1 MTMDRLDVT
10 NTIWF
15 LGWLIA
21 LAVLFGLGLRL
32 PLQPTLRRLPAFG
45 YVTGIV
51 AATLGLVAL
60 ANVALVLHDAHFDL
74 TREGVFT
81 PSKQA
86 ESVVDRLSRD
96 VKLTY
101 FYQSQDQ
108 EGRRAKD
115 MVEVLGRR
123 NPRLHVR
130 TIDPDKQPTAA
141 ETYGVR
147 IYNAAVLETD
157 GRRIQV
163 MSTDENQ
170 IALGILR
177 VIREQVTTVCF
188 MEGHNEYPVENFEFH
203 THFEGVAG
211 HSHGEGASTIVQ
223 MRFHG
228 VGRLRRALESLGY
241 DVRKIIPATLSAIPG
256 DCAAVLDVNPR
267 ATYLPGES
275 DLLLNYLAQGGATVL
290 MYDLGFVLE
299 PRLTAALRTLGVV
312 VEQDVVID
320 PLDHYST
327 DPEVVAVPMYERHPI
342 TRNIA
347 LTFFPGIRSLTLL
360 PPPSGVTSA
369 PLFLS
374 SPDSY
379 TRAVPT
385 VAERQLDRDKAVAP
399 SATALASPGRRV
411 LAAALEGTWPGAVPG
426 SKPFRLVVVG
436 DGDFASN
443 SFLPYMANSDLALAM
458 VRWAVREEQAPTVAV
473 RMPVPRLVLL
483 TKSQMQRIF
492 LGIEVFLPLCIVAA
506 GAVVWWRRR

>member
-1 MTMDRLDVT
+1 MDRLDVV
-10 NTIWF
+10 NTLWF
-15 LGWLIA
+15 AGWLAA
-21 LAVLFGLGLRL
+21 LAVLFALGLRL
-32 PLQPTLRRLPAFG
+32 PLQPRLRRLPALG
-45 YVTGIV
+45 YVTGV
-51 AATLGLVAL
+51 VVTTLGLAAL
-60 ANVALVLHDAHFDL
+60 SNVALVLHDAHFDL

-86 ESVVDRLSRD
+86 EDVVDRLHRD

-101 FYQSQDQ
+101 FYQSQHQ
-108 EGRRAKD
+108 EGLRAKD

-130 TIDPDKQPTAA
+130 TVDPDRQPTVAD
-141 ETYGVR
+141 TYGVR

-163 MSTDENQ
+163 MTTDENQ

-177 VIREQVTTVCF
+177 VTRERSTTVCF
-188 MEGHNEYPVENFEFH
+188 IEGHNEYPMENFEFH

-211 HSHGEGASTIVQ
+211 HGHGEGASAVVQ

-228 VGRLRRALESLGY
+228 AGRLRRALESFGY
-241 DVRKIIPATLSAIPG
+241 EARKIIPATLTAIPS

-275 DLLLNYLAQGGATVL
+275 DLLAGYLAQGGAAVL

-299 PRLTAALRTLGVV
+299 TRLAAALQSVGIVV
-312 VEQDVVID
+312 GRDVVID

-327 DPEVVAVPMYERHPI
+327 DPEVVAVPVYERHPI
-342 TRNIA
+342 TRNVA

-360 PPPSGVTSA
+360 PPPPGVTSA

-374 SPDSY
+374 SPQSY
-379 TRAVPT
+379 VRTVQE
-385 VAERQLDRDKAVAP
+385 VAERRPGRDSAASSAVSA
-399 SATALASPGRRV
+399 ATAGRRT
-411 LAAALEGTWPGAVPG
+411 LAAALEGAWPGADAG
-426 SKPFRLVVVG
+426 SRPFRLVVVG

-458 VRWAVREEQAPTVAV
+458 VRWAVREEQTPAVAI
-473 RMPVPRLVLL
+473 RMPVPPLILL

-492 LGIEVFLPLCIVAA
+492 LGIEVLLPLSVVGV

>member
-1 MTMDRLDVT
+1 MAMDRLEIV

-21 LAVLFGLGLRL
+21 LAVLFVLGLRL
-32 PLQPTLRRLPAFG
+32 PLQPSLRRLPALG

-74 TREGVFT
+74 TREAVFT

-108 EGRRAKD
+108 GGRRAKD

-130 TIDPDKQPTAA
+130 TVDPDKQPTVAD
-141 ETYGVR
+141 TYGVR

-177 VIREQVTTVCF
+177 VLRERVTTVCF

-211 HSHGEGASTIVQ
+211 HSHGEGASSIVQ

-228 VGRLRRALESLGY
+228 VGRMRRALESLGY
-241 DVRKIIPATLSAIPG
+241 DVRKIIPATLSAVPV
-256 DCAAVLDVNPR
+256 DCAVVLDVNPR
-267 ATYLPGES
+267 TTYLPGES
-275 DLLLNYLAQGGATVL
+275 DLLLDYLAHGGTAVL

-299 PRLTAALRTLGVV
+299 PRLAAGLRTVGVV
-312 VEQDVVID
+312 VEPDVVID

-327 DPEVVAVPMYERHPI
+327 DPEVVAVPVYERHPI
-342 TRNIA
+342 TRGIA

-360 PPPSGVTSA
+360 PPPPGVSSV

-374 SPDSY
+374 SPESY
-379 TRAVPT
+379 TRAVST
-385 VAERQLDRDKAVAP
+385 VTGRQPVGDGGAASSAVAP
-399 SATALASPGRRV
+399 ARPGRRV
-411 LAAALEGTWPGAVPG
+411 LAAALEGAWPGTPPG
-426 SKPFRLVVVG
+426 SRPFRLLVIG

-458 VRWAVREEQAPTVAV
+458 VRWAAREEQTPTVTV
-473 RMPVPRLVLL
+473 PMPVPRLVLL

-492 LGIEVFLPLCIVAA
+492 LGIEVLLPLGVVAA
-506 GAVVWWRRR
+506 GGVVWWRRR

>member
-1 MTMDRLDVT
+1 MDRLDVT

-21 LAVLFGLGLRL
+21 LIVLFVLGLRL
-32 PLQPTLRRLPAFG
+32 PLQPSLRRLPALG
-45 YVTGIV
+45 YGAGVV

-86 ESVVDRLSRD
+86 GNVVDRLSRD

-123 NPRLHVR
+123 NKHLHVR
-130 TIDPDKQPTAA
+130 TIDPDKQPTVA
-141 ETYGVR
+141 ETFGVR

-163 MSTDENQ
+163 MSTDEDQ

-177 VIREQVTTVCF
+177 VIRERVTTVCF
-188 MEGHNEYPVENFEFH
+188 MEGHNEYPMENFEFH

-228 VGRLRRALESLGY
+228 VGRLRRALESFGY
-241 DVRKIIPATLSAIPG
+241 DVRKIVPATLSAIPA

-275 DLLLNYLAQGGATVL
+275 DLLLNYLAHGGATVL

-299 PRLTAALRTLGVV
+299 PRLTAALRTVGVA

-327 DPEVVAVPMYERHPI
+327 DPEVVAVPVYERHPI
-342 TRNIA
+342 TRSLA

-360 PPPSGVTSA
+360 PPPPGVTSV

-374 SPDSY
+374 SPESY
-379 TRAVPT
+379 TRPVPT
-385 VAERQLDRDKAVAP
+385 VVERQPDAAAP
-399 SATALASPGRRV
+399 AATTPGKPGRRI
-411 LAAALEGTWPGAVPG
+411 LAAALEGTWPGVVPG

-458 VRWAVREEQAPTVAV
+458 VRWAVREERTPTVAV

-492 LGIEVFLPLCIVAA
+492 LGIEIFLPFCVVAA

>member
-1 MTMDRLDVT
+1 MDRLDLT

-21 LAVLFGLGLRL
+21 LAVLFVLGLRL
-32 PLQPTLRRLPAFG
+32 PLQPSLRRLPAFG

-51 AATLGLVAL
+51 IATLGLLVL

-86 ESVVDRLSRD
+86 ESVVDHLSRD

-115 MVEVLGRR
+115 MVEVLRRR
-123 NPRLHVR
+123 NPHLRIR
-130 TIDPDKQPTAA
+130 TVDPDKQPTVAD
-141 ETYGVR
+141 TYGVR

-177 VIREQVTTVCF
+177 VLREKVTTVCF
-188 MEGHNEYPVENFEFH
+188 MEGHNEYPMENFEFH

-211 HSHGEGASTIVQ
+211 HGHGEGASAIVQ
-223 MRFHG
+223 MRSHG
-228 VGRLRRALESLGY
+228 VGRMRRALESFGY
-241 DVRKIIPATLSAIPG
+241 EVRKIVPATLTAIPA
-256 DCAAVLDVNPR
+256 DCAALIDVNPR
-267 ATYLPGES
+267 TTYLPGES
-275 DLLLNYLAQGGATVL
+275 DLLLGYLAHGGSALL

-299 PRLTAALRTLGVV
+299 PRLTAALRKVGVV

-327 DPEVVAVPMYERHPI
+327 DPEVIAVPVYERHPI
-342 TRNIA
+342 TRSVA

-360 PPPSGVTSA
+360 LPPPGGTSGR
-369 PLFLS
+369 LFLS
-374 SPDSY
+374 SRQSY

-385 VAERQLDRDKAVAP
+385 VAERHPGRDNAAAP
-399 SATALASPGRRV
+399 SATAPG
-411 LAAALEGTWPGAVPG
+411 
-426 SKPFRLVVVG
+426 
-436 DGDFASN
+436 
-443 SFLPYMANSDLALAM
+443 
-458 VRWAVREEQAPTVAV
+458 
-473 RMPVPRLVLL
+473 
-483 TKSQMQRIF
+483 
-492 LGIEVFLPLCIVAA
+492 
-506 GAVVWWRRR
+506 

>member
-1 MTMDRLDVT
+1 MDRLDVV
-10 NTIWF
+10 NTLWF
-15 LGWLIA
+15 GGWLVA
-21 LAVLFGLGLRL
+21 LAILFALGLRL
-32 PLQPTLRRLPAFG
+32 PLQPRLRRLPALG
-45 YVTGIV
+45 YVVGIV

-86 ESVVDRLSRD
+86 ETVVDRLSRD

-130 TIDPDKQPTAA
+130 TVDPDKQPTVAD
-141 ETYGVR
+141 TYGVR
-147 IYNAAVLETD
+147 IYNAAVLETG

-163 MSTDENQ
+163 MSTDEDQ

-177 VIREQVTTVCF
+177 VTREQVTTICF
-188 MEGHNEYPVENFEFH
+188 MEGHGEYPMENFEFH

-211 HSHGEGASTIVQ
+211 HGHGEGASAIVQ

-228 VGRLRRALESLGY
+228 AGRLRRALESLGY
-241 DVRKIIPATLSAIPG
+241 DVRKITPATASAIPA

-267 ATYLPGES
+267 STYLPGES
-275 DLLLNYLAQGGATVL
+275 DLVVDYLARGGAAVL

-299 PRLTAALRTLGVV
+299 PRLAAGLRKVGVA

-327 DPEVVAVPMYERHPI
+327 DPEVVAVPVYETHPI
-342 TRNIA
+342 TRRIA

-360 PPPSGVTSA
+360 PPPPGVTSA
-369 PLFLS
+369 PLFRS
-374 SPDSY
+374 SPQSF
-379 TRAVPT
+379 TRAVQP
-385 VAERQLDRDKAVAP
+385 VAERQPGRETSAP
-399 SATALASPGRRV
+399 SPGNPDRPGRRI
-411 LAAALEGTWPGAVPG
+411 LAAAVEGTWPGAVAG
-426 SKPFRLVVVG
+426 ARPFRLVVVG

-458 VRWAVREEQAPTVAV
+458 VRWAVREERAPSVAV
-473 RMPVPRLVLL
+473 RMPVPPLVLL

-492 LGIEVFLPLCIVAA
+492 LGIEVLLPLGVMAA
-506 GAVVWWRRR
+506 GVVVWWRRR

>member
-1 MTMDRLDVT
+1 MDRLDLV
-10 NTIWF
+10 NALWF
-15 LGWLIA
+15 GGWLVA
-21 LAVLFGLGLRL
+21 LAVLLGLGLRL
-32 PLQPTLRRLPAFG
+32 PLQPRLRRLPAFG
-45 YVTGIV
+45 YVIGIV
-51 AATLGLVAL
+51 AATLGLAAL

-81 PSKQA
+81 PAKEA
-86 ESVVDRLSRD
+86 ENVVDGLSRD

-130 TIDPDKQPTAA
+130 TVDPDKQPTVAD
-141 ETYGVR
+141 TYGVR

-188 MEGHNEYPVENFEFH
+188 LEGHDEYPMENFEFH
-203 THFEGVAG
+203 AHFEGVAG
-211 HSHGEGASTIVQ
+211 HSHGEGSSAIVE

-228 VGRLRRALESLGY
+228 VGRLRRAVESFGY
-241 DVRKIIPATLSAIPG
+241 DVRKIVPATLTAIPA
-256 DCAAVLDVNPR
+256 DCAAVLDANPR
-267 ATYLPGES
+267 TTYLPGES
-275 DLLLNYLAQGGATVL
+275 DLLFAYLAQGGAAIL

-299 PRLTAALRTLGVV
+299 PRLTAGLKKIGVV
-312 VEQDVVID
+312 VEPDVVID

-327 DPEVVAVPMYERHPI
+327 DPEVVAVPVYERHPI
-342 TRNIA
+342 TRNVA

-360 PPPSGVTSA
+360 PPPPGVTSG

-374 SPDSY
+374 SPQSY
-379 TRAVPT
+379 TRAVQP
-385 VAERQLDRDKAVAP
+385 VAQRQPGRESAVP
-399 SATALASPGRRV
+399 SPRTTDLPGRRT
-411 LAAALEGTWPGAVPG
+411 LAAALEGTWPGEAAG
-426 SKPFRLVVVG
+426 FKPFRLVVVG

-458 VRWAVREEQAPTVAV
+458 VRWALREERTPSVAV
-473 RMPVPRLVLL
+473 RIPVPPLVLL

-492 LGIEVFLPLCIVAA
+492 LGIELLLPLGVMAV

>member
-1 MTMDRLDVT
+1 MDRLDVI

-15 LGWLIA
+15 VGWLIA
-21 LAVLFGLGLRL
+21 LAVLLVLGLRL
-32 PLQPTLRRLPAFG
+32 PLQPRLRRLPALG
-45 YVTGIV
+45 YAAGIV
-51 AATLGLVAL
+51 AATLGLTAL

-81 PSKQA
+81 PSHQA
-86 ESVVDRLSRD
+86 EQVVDRLRRD

-123 NPRLHVR
+123 NPHLRIR
-130 TIDPDKQPTAA
+130 TVDPDKQPTVAD
-141 ETYGVR
+141 TYGVR

-177 VIREQVTTVCF
+177 VLREKVTTVCF
-188 MEGHNEYPVENFEFH
+188 MEGHNEYPMENFEFH

-211 HSHGEGASTIVQ
+211 HGHGEGASAIVQ
-223 MRFHG
+223 MRSHG
-228 VGRLRRALESLGY
+228 VGRMRRALESFGY
-241 DVRKIIPATLSAIPG
+241 EVRKIVPATLTAIPA
-256 DCAAVLDVNPR
+256 DCAALIDVNPR
-267 ATYLPGES
+267 TTYLPGES
-275 DLLLNYLAQGGATVL
+275 DLLLGYLAHGGSALL

-299 PRLTAALRTLGVV
+299 PRLTAALRKVGVV

-327 DPEVVAVPMYERHPI
+327 DPEVIAVPVYEPHPI

-360 PPPSGVTSA
+360 PPPPGVTSE
-369 PLFLS
+369 PLFRS
-374 SPDSY
+374 SPESY
-379 TRAVPT
+379 TREVQT
-385 VAERQLDRDKAVAP
+385 VAERQPGREVAAAP
-399 SATALASPGRRV
+399 SAPAPGRRT
-411 LAAALEGTWPGAVPG
+411 LAAAVEGIWPDPAPG

-458 VRWAVREEQAPTVAV
+458 VRWLVREEQTPSVAV
-473 RMPVPRLVLL
+473 RMPVPPLVLL
-483 TKSQMQRIF
+483 TKGQMQRIF
-492 LGIEVFLPLCIVAA
+492 LVIEVLLPLGVVAA